1 MASVV
6 ASGVARSAKWKGR
19 RERKGRGGALGSC
32 DGLCDGLCGEL
43 EYMLALVVG
52 LIIASLSTQ
61 LINCQSLACTVH
73 KINKNGSVR

>member
-1 MASVV
+1 MSSV
-6 ASGVARSAKWKGR
+6 VARSAKWKGR

-32 DGLCDGLCGEL
+32 DGLCGEL

-61 LINCQSLACTVH
+61 LTNCQSLACTTH
-73 KINKNGSVR
+73 KIIENRSVRKRGG